1 MEHLPWRA
9 FPDPTEPRS
18 LFQPLWGGVAYGEDV
33 GGPAGLPAVEVFERG
48 ADVVVRA
55 EIAGVE
61 PQDLD
66 VRISDDVAT
75 IRGERR
81 SERRDGAGGYY
92 RSERRYGAFV
102 RTVALPA
109 PVDAARARAR
119 FRHGLLEVV
128 APRREDD
135 ARRGR
140 RVDVEVE

>member
-1 MEHLPWRA
+1 VWEGPW
-9 FPDPTEPRS
+9 DGS
-18 LFQPLWGGVAYGEDV
+18 
-33 GGPAGLPAVEVFERG
+33 GGPGGLPAVEVFERG

-81 SERRDGAGGYY
+81 VEHRGPGPDGYF
-92 RSERRYGAFV
+92 RSERRYGTFV

-109 PVDAARARAR
+109 PVDPAQARAR

-128 APRREDD
+128 APRRDRD
-135 ARRGR
+135 AGPGR
-140 RVDVEVE
+140 RVDVEIE

>member
-1 MEHLPWRA
+1 MDGISRRALAGPEGARDSLLPQWDGA
-9 FPDPTEPRS
+9 WDD
-18 LFQPLWGGVAYGEDV
+18 A
-33 GGPAGLPAVEVFERG
+33 GPAPGLPAVEVFERG

-66 VRISDDVAT
+66 VRLSEDVAT

-81 SERRDGAGGYY
+81 VERRGPGPDGYF
-92 RSERRYGAFV
+92 RSERRYGTFV

-109 PVDAARARAR
+109 PVDPARARAR

-128 APRREDD
+128 APRREQEP
-135 ARRGR
+135 ARGHRL
-140 RVDVEVE
+140 EVEIE